1 MNLQTSKL
9 LGGIGALTIFLSAF
23 TIFVRNI
30 SPIINTAI
38 CGSLFVLSGSMFVL
52 ISLYSLAKIY
62 KDKKIFTNALYGA
75 LTTIIGIIISIIVAI
90 RIIQPIIINLMQQTS
105 QIVKS
110 NPDDIISG
118 FLNNIDTTFI
128 LQIINGIVVVY
139 YVMCL
144 FIIIAMIFTYRS
156 LKKLAQHS
164 HTNLFATTGF
174 MLIIGAVTSLFFI
187 GLLLLWISTLILAI
201 AFFTLKKPN
210 TTTTTTPSPLNTTN
224 FTPSP
229 SASLQSTTNIAVNTQ
244 TKAYCPYCG
253 TPTPPE
259 NVYCHHCGKQQ

>member
-9 LGGIGALTIFLSAF
+9 LGCIGALTIFLSVF
-23 TIFVRNI
+23 TIFIYNI
-30 SPIINTAI
+30 APIGITVI
-38 CGSLFVLSGSMFVL
+38 ITGSLLVL

-62 KDKKIFTNALYGA
+62 KDKAIFTNTLYGA

-105 QIVKS
+105 QIIKS

-118 FLNNIDTTFI
+118 FLNNIDITFI
-128 LQIINGIVVVY
+128 LQIINGIVLVY

-144 FIIIAMIFTYRS
+144 FIIIAMFFTYRS

-164 HTNLFATTGF
+164 HTNLFTTTGF

-210 TTTTTTPSPLNTTN
+210 PTTTTLPLNTTN

-229 SASLQSTTNIAVNTQ
+229 SASSSLQSTTSIAVNTQ

-259 NVYCHHCGKQQ
+259 NVFCHHCGKQQ